1 MLTHNEYHQYTSI
14 IRSIALLIDIIIEE
28 PLPAG
33 RG

>member
-1 MLTHNEYHQYTSI
+1 MSNRYHCYTLI
-14 IRSIALLIDIIIEE
+14 IRSIALLITIAIIEE